1 MRLSLK
7 PIYYKITFGNKSKNP
22 SFSKQKVLIWNITS
36 LSGEDVDVDV
46 DIIPCACENSC
57 HCCTHYIKTEKT
69 INIHHYYSLDL
80 SHIIVGEKK
89 ISHRPFGNTTQ
100 IFVTVDCSNCV
111 PYSVDISSIA
121 QQYEI
126 KGAEES
132 SPRLHLHHP
141 QPHPYYPPHHYYPHH
156 YPYPLHYPFPPPPY
170 HPYPPF
176 PMHYP
181 TTSQYP
187 YTRPPSPS
195 PPPPPYN
202 THYPYTKENIVL
214 PFMENE
220 AKKQIIIMED
230 CSYNEMMVGV
240 SPENVAMMGE
250 ISSGGGDLDDFSMET
265 EPAKEMPNGRPAF
278 SSRILKR
285 RTVPIH
291 MGDGEMDNNNIN

>member
-46 DIIPCACENSC
+46 DIIPCACECSC

-69 INIHHYYSLDL
+69 INIHHYYNLDL
-80 SHIIVGEKK
+80 SHVIVGEKK
-89 ISHRPFGNTTQ
+89 ISHRPFVNPNQ

-111 PYSVDISSIA
+111 PYSIDISSIS

-126 KGAEES
+126 KGAEDSSS

-141 QPHPYYPPHHYYPHH
+141 PIHPYYPPHHHYPHH
-156 YPYPLHYPFPPPPY
+156 YPFPPY
-170 HPYPPF
+170 HPYPLPYPYPPF
-176 PMHYP
+176 PAPYP
-181 TTSQYP
+181 AQP
-187 YTRPPSPS
+187 YTHT
-195 PPPPPYN
+195 PPPN
-202 THYPYTKENIVL
+202 SRENIVL

-220 AKKQIIIMED
+220 AKKQIIIVEE
-230 CSYNEMMVGV
+230 CSYNEMMVGI
-240 SPENVAMMGE
+240 SPENVAGE
-250 ISSGGGDLDDFSMET
+250 MSSGDGDLDDFSMET

-291 MGDGEMDNNNIN
+291 MGSGEMDNNIN